1 MFGKKKE
8 NEASE
13 PTIAD
18 VFYLLSLLV
27 EKEGIDFGGDGETVD
42 EETKTEEKV
51 EENAVVDTDK
61 FFKEEL
67 EEGDHD
73 DSIKENEDHTDKR
86 KLIDE
91 IGGILKG
98 KVDDELW
105 RTIIGKA
112 EKIAYEGS
120 ETSSKDN
127 SCRNEVEDKD
137 DDKSK
142 KTDTEKQEDKQKST
156 GDNELKKD
164 AEKRPIF
171 NSIIQSLRQPVKN
184 SYLTR
189 NERIAEANKK
199 YSLN

>member
-8 NEASE
+8 NEA
-13 PTIAD
+13 PTATMDD
-18 VFYLLSLLV
+18 VFYLLSLIA
-27 EKEGIDFGGDGETVD
+27 EKEGIDLGGGEETVE
-42 EETKTEEKV
+42 EETKTEDKV
-51 EENAVVDTDK
+51 EENAVVDTEK
-61 FFKEEL
+61 FFKEEKQ
-67 EEGDHD
+67 EGDHD

-105 RTIIGKA
+105 QTIIGKA

-127 SCRNEVEDKD
+127 SCKKNEVEEDKKD
-137 DDKSK
+137 E
-142 KTDTEKQEDKQKST
+142 EKQEDKQKET
-156 GDNELKKD
+156 GDDELKKD

-171 NSIIQSLRQPVKN
+171 NSIIQSLRQPVKS

>member
-1 MFGKKKE
+1 MFGKKQ
-8 NEASE
+8 NETSSA
-13 PTIAD
+13 TMDD
-18 VFYLLSLLV
+18 VFYLLSLIA
-27 EKEGIDFGGDGETVD
+27 EKNGIDFGNDEIK
-42 EETKTEEKV
+42 EETTTEEKV

-105 RTIIGKA
+105 RTIMGKA

-127 SCRNEVEDKD
+127 SCRNEVED
-137 DDKSK
+137 
-142 KTDTEKQEDKQKST
+142 EEDKQRAT
-156 GDNELKKD
+156 GDDELKKD
-164 AEKRPIF
+164 VEKRPIF
-171 NSIIQSLRQPVKN
+171 NSIIQSLRQPVKS

>member
-8 NEASE
+8 NEAQ
-13 PTIAD
+13 TATMDD
-18 VFYLLSLLV
+18 VFYLLSLIA
-27 EKEGIDFGGDGETVD
+27 EKEGIDLGGGEETVE
-42 EETKTEEKV
+42 EETKTEDKV
-51 EENAVVDTDK
+51 EENAVVDTEK
-61 FFKEEL
+61 FFKEEKQ
-67 EEGDHD
+67 EGDHD

-120 ETSSKDN
+120 ETSSKNN
-127 SCRNEVEDKD
+127 SCKKNEAEDKKD
-137 DDKSK
+137 EGKQE
-142 KTDTEKQEDKQKST
+142 EKQKATGED
-156 GDNELKKD
+156 NLKKD

-171 NSIIQSLRQPVKN
+171 NSIMDSLHKPVKN
-184 SYLTR
+184 SILTR
-189 NERIAEANKK
+189 REMIAEANKK
-199 YSLN
+199 YSIK

>member
-1 MFGKKKE
+1 MFGKKQ
-8 NEASE
+8 NETSSA
-13 PTIAD
+13 TMDD
-18 VFYLLSLLV
+18 VFYLLSLIA
-27 EKEGIDFGGDGETVD
+27 EKEGIDFGDDEIK
-42 EETKTEEKV
+42 EETTTEEKV

-127 SCRNEVEDKD
+127 SCKKNEVEEDKKD
-137 DDKSK
+137 E
-142 KTDTEKQEDKQKST
+142 EKQEDKQKET
-156 GDNELKKD
+156 GDDELKKD

>member
-8 NEASE
+8 NEAPE

-27 EKEGIDFGGDGETVD
+27 EKEGIDLGGGQEVE
-42 EETKTEEKV
+42 EETTTTDKV
-51 EENAVVDTDK
+51 EENAVVDTEK
-61 FFKEEL
+61 FFEEEK

-120 ETSSKDN
+120 ETSSKNN
-127 SCRNEVEDKD
+127 SCKKNEVEEDKEG
-137 DDKSK
+137 K
-142 KTDTEKQEDKQKST
+142 KDEKKQEDKQKAT
-156 GDNELKKD
+156 GEDELKED

-171 NSIIQSLRQPVKN
+171 NSIMNSLHKPVKN
-184 SYLTR
+184 SILTR
-189 NERIAEANKK
+189 REMIAETNKK

>member
-1 MFGKKKE
+1 MFGKKQ
-8 NEASE
+8 NETSSA
-13 PTIAD
+13 TMDD
-18 VFYLLSLLV
+18 VFYLLSLIA
-27 EKEGIDFGGDGETVD
+27 EKEGIDFGDDEIK
-42 EETKTEEKV
+42 EETTTEEKV

-98 KVDDELW
+98 KVDEELW
-105 RTIIGKA
+105 RTIIEKA

-127 SCRNEVEDKD
+127 SCKNEVEDKE
-137 DDKSK
+137 DKSK
-142 KTDTEKQEDKQKST
+142 EKKQEDKQKET
-156 GDNELKKD
+156 GDDELKKD

-171 NSIIQSLRQPVKN
+171 NSIIRSLRQPVKS

>member
-8 NEASE
+8 NEA
-13 PTIAD
+13 PTPEMED
-18 VFYLLSLLV
+18 VFYLLSLIA
-27 EKEGIDFGGDGETVD
+27 EKVGVDLGSGEEVK
-42 EETKTEEKV
+42 EETTTTDKV

-105 RTIIGKA
+105 QTIIGKA

-127 SCRNEVEDKD
+127 SCKKNEVEEDKKD
-137 DDKSK
+137 E
-142 KTDTEKQEDKQKST
+142 EKQEDKQKAT
-156 GDNELKKD
+156 GDDELKKD

-171 NSIIQSLRQPVKN
+171 NSIMQSLRQPVKN

>member
-13 PTIAD
+13 PTISD
-18 VFYLLSLLV
+18 LFYLVSLIA
-27 EKEGIDFGGDGETVD
+27 EKAGIDLGSGEEVE
-42 EETKTEEKV
+42 EETATTDKV
-51 EENAVVDTDK
+51 EENAVVDTEK
-61 FFKEEL
+61 FFEE
-67 EEGDHD
+67 ERQEGDHD

-127 SCRNEVEDKD
+127 SCKNEVEDKE
-137 DDKSK
+137 DKSK
-142 KTDTEKQEDKQKST
+142 EKKQEDKQKET
-156 GDNELKKD
+156 GDDELKKD

-171 NSIIQSLRQPVKN
+171 NSIMQSLRQPVKS

>member
-1 MFGKKKE
+1 MFGKKQ
-8 NEASE
+8 NETSSA
-13 PTIAD
+13 TMDD
-18 VFYLLSLLV
+18 VFYLLSLIA
-27 EKEGIDFGGDGETVD
+27 EKEGIDFGDDEIK
-42 EETKTEEKV
+42 EETTTEEKV

-105 RTIIGKA
+105 QTIIGKA

-127 SCRNEVEDKD
+127 SCKKNEVEEDKKD
-137 DDKSK
+137 E
-142 KTDTEKQEDKQKST
+142 EKQEDKQKET
-156 GDNELKKD
+156 GDDELKKD

-171 NSIIQSLRQPVKN
+171 NSIIQSLRQPVKS

>member
-8 NEASE
+8 NEAPE

-27 EKEGIDFGGDGETVD
+27 EKEGIDLGGGEEVE
-42 EETKTEEKV
+42 EETTTTDKV
-51 EENAVVDTDK
+51 EENAVVDTEK
-61 FFKEEL
+61 FFEEEK

-120 ETSSKDN
+120 ETSNKDN
-127 SCRNEVEDKD
+127 SCKKNEVEDKND
-137 DDKSK
+137 E
-142 KTDTEKQEDKQKST
+142 EKQEGKQKAT
-156 GDNELKKD
+156 GEDELKKD

-171 NSIIQSLRQPVKN
+171 NSIMQSLHKPVKN
-184 SYLTR
+184 SILTR
-189 NERIAEANKK
+189 RERIAEANKK

>member
-8 NEASE
+8 NET
-13 PTIAD
+13 PTPEMED
-18 VFYLLSLLV
+18 VFYLLSLIA
-27 EKEGIDFGGDGETVD
+27 EKVGVDLGSGEEVK
-42 EETKTEEKV
+42 EETTTTDKV

-105 RTIIGKA
+105 QTIIGKA

-127 SCRNEVEDKD
+127 SCKKNEVEEDKKD
-137 DDKSK
+137 E
-142 KTDTEKQEDKQKST
+142 EKQEDKQKAT
-156 GDNELKKD
+156 GDDELKKD

-171 NSIIQSLRQPVKN
+171 NSIMQSLRQPVKN

>member
-1 MFGKKKE
+1 MFGKKQ
-8 NEASE
+8 NETSSA
-13 PTIAD
+13 TMDD
-18 VFYLLSLLV
+18 VFYLLSLIA
-27 EKEGIDFGGDGETVD
+27 EKEGIDFGDDEIK
-42 EETKTEEKV
+42 EETTTEEKV

-127 SCRNEVEDKD
+127 SCKKNEVEEDKKD
-137 DDKSK
+137 E
-142 KTDTEKQEDKQKST
+142 EKQEDKQKET
-156 GDNELKKD
+156 GDDELKKD

-171 NSIIQSLRQPVKN
+171 NSIIQSLRQPVKS